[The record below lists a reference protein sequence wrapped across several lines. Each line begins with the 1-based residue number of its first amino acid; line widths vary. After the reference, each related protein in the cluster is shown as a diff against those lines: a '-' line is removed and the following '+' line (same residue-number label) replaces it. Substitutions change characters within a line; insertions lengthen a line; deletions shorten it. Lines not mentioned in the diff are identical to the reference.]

1 MFQNFSQNELA
12 VLRERAMQIAADK
25 QDGREENTRNALL
38 CQIGTEWY
46 AIPLEDLSAIYRE
59 VTITPLPGAPPL
71 LSGVANIRG
80 RILPVVNIAQV
91 LTQQSVQ
98 TSKSHELVVIAHN
111 ESQLAL
117 QVQQVGDVLAYTDH
131 DLEAIPDEIH
141 SEGLVASL
149 NGGTILLDL
158 AVLLNS
164 PDIIIDTQIK
174 VME

>member
-1 MFQNFSQNELA
+1 MFQNFSPNELA

-25 QDGREENTRNALL
+25 QDGRAENTRNVLL
-38 CQIGTEWY
+38 CQIGAEWY
-46 AIPLEDLSAIYRE
+46 ALPLQDLSAIYRE

-80 RILPVVNIAQV
+80 RILPVVNIAQL
-91 LTQQSVQ
+91 LTQQSTQ
-98 TSKSHELVVIAHN
+98 TSKSHELVVVSHHDN
-111 ESQLAL
+111 QLAL
-117 QVQQVGDVLAYTDH
+117 QVQQVGDVMVYTDH

-141 SEGLVASL
+141 SDGLVASL
-149 NGGTILLDL
+149 HGGTILLDL

-164 PDIIIDTQIK
+164 PDMIIDTQIK